1 MSHRGDSD
9 KTPDSSEQMATGAKS
24 HGEPRPGSKRP
35 RDERSGHAGAS
46 AKDEPPR
53 IQCSA
58 RVMVDKSDTSGEQG
72 AKIRRRGGN
81 RSDESGSASSSSSTT
96 FSAPDDEL
104 VGATEVQA
112 GKVFGKWQKEGR
124 STNNYRLKKISR
136 W

>member
-1 MSHRGDSD
+1 MEILIDAEVVKISQQAS
-9 KTPDSSEQMATGAKS
+9 QI
-24 HGEPRPGSKRP
+24 PR
-35 RDERSGHAGAS
+35 AS
-46 AKDEPPR
+46 APKAAACR
-53 IQCSA
+53 SRTTAANSTASA
-58 RVMVDKSDTSGEQG
+58 LAPET

-112 GKVFGKWQKEGR
+112 GKVLGKWQKEGR